1 MKLQDV
7 AVVDFNFMPGIKGPT
22 VKAMAQ
28 FTLEGVHEPQIAW
41 VELTEEEIKAI
52 VAVARVVEHR
62 LVSGESPLP
71 EPVRERLGFKT
82 K

>member
-28 FTLEGVHEPQIAW
+28 FTLEGVHEASD
-41 VELTEEEIKAI
+41 
-52 VAVARVVEHR
+52 RM
-62 LVSGESPLP
+62 G
-71 EPVRERLGFKT
+71 
-82 K
+82 